1 MSMNRTLLSL
11 MVAGAV
17 ALGGGAALADEH
29 GGHKMKRKHMHG
41 GMKIEK
47 LTRNL
52 DLTPEQ
58 EAQIKPILEGM
69 KPQLKAIHE
78 EARQKAD
85 TVVQENM
92 AKIRPLLNA
101 EQQAKFDKM
110 REAREK
116 MREARQL
123 MRDARAD

>member
-1 MSMNRTLLSL
+1 MNRKLLTVIIASAL
-11 MVAGAV
+11 
-17 ALGGGAALADEH
+17 ALGSGAALAGDH
-29 GGHKMKRKHMHG
+29 DGQHKMMRKHMHG
-41 GMKIEK
+41 GMKIER
-47 LTRNL
+47 LTRQL

-58 EAQIKPILEGM
+58 EAQIKPILEQM

-85 TVVQENM
+85 KVVQDNM
-92 AKIRPLLNA
+92 AKIRPVLNA
-101 EQQAKFDKM
+101 EQQTKLDKLQ
-110 REAREK
+110 EAREK